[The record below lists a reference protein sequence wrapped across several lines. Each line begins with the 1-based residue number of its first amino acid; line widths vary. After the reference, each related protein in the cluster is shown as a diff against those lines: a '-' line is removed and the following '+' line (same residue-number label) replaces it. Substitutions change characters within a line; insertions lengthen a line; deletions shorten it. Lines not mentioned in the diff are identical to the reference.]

1 MLWHSISFYLFTHF
15 PKPIKSIDIL
25 TGGKRNWIRGVKVPG
40 FDARFDQTA
49 DQISTT
55 LCLIKACKAGY

>member
-1 MLWHSISFYLFTHF
+1 MAEHKLLFVHTFYKT
-15 PKPIKSIDIL
+15 IKSIDIL
-25 TGGKRNWIRGVKVPG
+25 TGRKRKWILGVKVPG
-40 FDARFDQTA
+40 LDARFDQTA